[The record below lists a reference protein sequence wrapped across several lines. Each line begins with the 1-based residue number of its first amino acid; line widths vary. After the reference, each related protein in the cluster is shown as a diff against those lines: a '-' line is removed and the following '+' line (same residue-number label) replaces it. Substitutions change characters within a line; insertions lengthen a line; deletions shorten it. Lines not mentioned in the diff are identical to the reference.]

1 MYSDT
6 PWRVYKPGRSAFIH
20 RGDYRG
26 VVIRPTMPVMVELER
41 LLNEQGGVATS
52 GQLLAV
58 LSRRGLQS
66 RLRTGEL
73 IKLWPGIYGVGEP
86 DLELRLRG
94 LDLRAGEPIAICLT
108 TAAAAFGFDT
118 EGDSTVHIL
127 DTGAHLR
134 GCDGLEVHRRDGA
147 PLITERG
154 RLTTSAP
161 WTAIE
166 VARALPRPRALAHL
180 DAALRSGTCTRQQL
194 ALAAD
199 AQHGRRGI
207 VTVRDELIGLARP
220 EAESPM
226 ESEVRL
232 AMYDAGLPPPQLQ
245 FEIVDRSGRMW
256 RLDFAWPDQRVAVEY
271 DGFEWHSS
279 PEALQRDRQK
289 RAALTEMGW
298 RLLSIVSDD
307 VRRRTWEMN
316 RRIGFELGH
325 QAA

>member
-1 MYSDT
+1 

>member
-1 MYSDT
+1 M
-6 PWRVYKPGRSAFIH
+6 PG
-20 RGDYRG
+20 
-26 VVIRPTMPVMVELER
+26 MVELEH
-41 LLNEQGGVATS
+41 LLRQQGGAATS
-52 GQLLAV
+52 GQLLTV

-94 LDLRAGEPIAICLT
+94 LDLRAGAPVAVCLT

-118 EGDSTVHIL
+118 EEDSTVHVL

-134 GCDGLEVHRRDGA
+134 SCDGLEVHRRDGA
-147 PLITERG
+147 PRITVRG
-154 RLTTSAP
+154 RSTTAAP
-161 WTAIE
+161 WTAVE
-166 VARALPRPRALAHL
+166 VARTLPRPRALALL
-180 DAALRSGTCTRQQL
+180 DAALRSSTCTRQQL
-194 ALAAD
+194 ALAAE
-199 AQHGRRGI
+199 AQHRRRGI
-207 VTVRDELIGLARP
+207 VAIRDELIGLARP

-232 AMYDAGLPPPQLQ
+232 AIHDAGLPPPQLQ
-245 FEIVDRSGRMW
+245 YEIVDRSGRVW
-256 RLDFAWPDQRVAVEY
+256 RVDFAWPDQRLAVEY

-289 RAALTEMGW
+289 RAALTEGGW